1 MCDPATLAIT
11 AAVVTAG
18 STVYSGAAAKAEGKY
33 IQAVEEQN
41 AQAERDKVADAYE
54 RGDTAKLRRYR
65 QLSQSI
71 GQQRAAAAAAGLD
84 VNFGS
89 AFDTQLD
96 SASIAAEDID
106 IIGDNTRREA
116 EGFDIS
122 AANAVSRG
130 AAARARGNA
139 AFTGSIISA
148 GSTLLGG
155 ASQLGGYKGRTPSA
169 PTQYS
174 PARSSSSVNTR
185 IGPPS

>member
-11 AAVVTAG
+11 AAVVSAG
-18 STVYSGAAAKAEGKY
+18 STVYSGAVAKAEGRHV
-33 IQAVEEQN
+33 QAVEQQN
-41 AQAERDKVADAYE
+41 AQAERDKVRDAYE
-54 RGDTAKLRRYR
+54 RGDTEKLRRYR

-89 AFDTQLD
+89 AFSTQLD
-96 SASIAAEDID
+96 TAAIGAEDID

-122 AANAVSRG
+122 AANAVARG

-139 AFTGSIISA
+139 AFTGSILSA
-148 GSTLLGG
+148 GATLLGSAQQVQG
-155 ASQLGGYKGRTPSA
+155 FRTSSA
-169 PTQYS
+169 PTPTSYT
-174 PARSSSSVNTR
+174 PTRASSGSGTR
-185 IGPPS
+185 IGPDF